1 MTNYD
6 IIVVGGGPIGSTYAY
21 KMAKLGYDVALFDM
35 KNRIGQPLQCAGL
48 VSTNIDDTK
57 NLPREFISNEVRG
70 ANLISPNKTTIHVE
84 KDNRVAY
91 VLDRVLYDK
100 YLFDRAINAGVDA
113 HIGTMVDDVDINNTT
128 LRIGNAYHRAKLIAV
143 ACGPNS
149 KTSKKMN
156 PNLDEDSFMAIQYTI
171 QTDNPSTEFVDVS
184 VREELLPGFLW
195 KIPVSSNQSRIGL
208 FTKNSYGGATKL
220 LDNELSLND
229 EIIQKHYG
237 IIPRF
242 NINKKIVQN
251 NTILLGDTASQVKPT
266 TGGGIISGFNCT
278 EIAKNNSNKMLESGD
293 NSYLENYEREYH
305 ERYDEEFRT
314 QHNVQNIMENMT
326 EDDFNYMFNQL
337 NEYDVDK
344 IISEY
349 GDMDNQIPLLKQ
361 LIKTGIIFKLL
372 PKIGVRRLKN
382 IWKSL

>member
-1 MTNYD
+1 M
-6 IIVVGGGPIGSTYAY
+6 
-21 KMAKLGYDVALFDM
+21 
-35 KNRIGQPLQCAGL
+35 
-48 VSTNIDDTK
+48 
-57 NLPREFISNEVRG
+57 
-70 ANLISPNKTTIHVE
+70 
-84 KDNRVAY
+84 
-91 VLDRVLYDK
+91 
-100 YLFDRAINAGVDA
+100 
-113 HIGTMVDDVDINNTT
+113 
-128 LRIGNAYHRAKLIAV
+128 
-143 ACGPNS
+143 
-149 KTSKKMN
+149 
-156 PNLDEDSFMAIQYTI
+156 
-171 QTDNPSTEFVDVS
+171 
-184 VREELLPGFLW
+184 
-195 KIPVSSNQSRIGL
+195 
-208 FTKNSYGGATKL
+208 
-220 LDNELSLND
+220 DNELSLND